1 MPLAAAF
8 SGVTDAQRTLVEYW
22 KNRRADCGRVMRT
35 DIDPGTVRAY
45 LSSISIVE
53 MTPEGE
59 ARFRLVGSRLREALG
74 EDPRGKSIADVSGL
88 DVDMFTQTLS
98 AALDSGEPIGG
109 VIERD
114 DGKLSWLRLPLVGE
128 DGHWSQVMCYDEIV
142 DTVDDFAVSA

>member
-1 MPLAAAF
+1 MSFTAAF
-8 SGVTDAQRTLVEYW
+8 SGVTDAQITLVEYW

-59 ARFRLVGSRLREALG
+59 ARFRLVGSRMRDSLG
-74 EDPRGKSIADVSGL
+74 EDPRGKFINEVPGL
-88 DVDMFTQTLS
+88 DVDMFAQTLS
-98 AALDSGEPIGG
+98 AALDNGHPVGG

-114 DGKLSWLRLPLVGE
+114 DGTMSWLRLPLVGD
-128 DGHWSQVMCYDEIV
+128 DGHWSQVMCYDELV
-142 DTVDDFAVSA
+142 SHLDDRA

>member
-1 MPLAAAF
+1 MSFTAAF
-8 SGVTDAQRTLVEYW
+8 SGVTDAQITLVEYW

-53 MTPEGE
+53 MTPEGD
-59 ARFRLVGSRLREALG
+59 ARFRLVGSRMRDSLG
-74 EDPRGKSIADVSGL
+74 EDPRGKSINEVSGI

-98 AALDSGEPIGG
+98 AALDNGHPIGG

-114 DGKLSWLRLPLVGE
+114 HGTMSWLRLPLVGD
-128 DGHWSQVMCYDEIV
+128 DGHWSQVMCYDEL
-142 DTVDDFAVSA
+142 VSRLSDRD